1 MREIKDVFDYTI
13 EHHGISTVVQIV
25 NFNVKKLLP
34 QNESYIYG
42 EVIGIIHT
50 IRSERQL

>member
-1 MREIKDVFDYTI
+1 MSEIKNVFDYTI

-34 QNESYIYG
+34 RTE
-42 EVIGIIHT
+42 
-50 IRSERQL
+50 